1 MPFILTT
8 EDSLKIIGYA
18 WLPMVVWPLLTAQTI
33 RHPQIF
39 YYMPLLSALLRI
51 LMACR
56 DGWLFY
62 AVLLVHFI
70 AVPQAHHYECL
81 LYDW

>member
-1 MPFILTT
+1 MFNFILTT
-8 EDSLKIIGYA
+8 EDSLKIIGYV

-39 YYMPLLSALLRI
+39 FYIPLPRLLCI
-51 LMACR
+51 SMACR

-62 AVLLVHFI
+62 AVLLLLF
-70 AVPQAHHYECL
+70 PQAHHYECL

>member
-1 MPFILTT
+1 MPCLTLFLATEETT

-39 YYMPLLSALLRI
+39 
-51 LMACR
+51 
-56 DGWLFY
+56 
-62 AVLLVHFI
+62 
-70 AVPQAHHYECL
+70 
-81 LYDW
+81 

>member
-1 MPFILTT
+1 MPCFTFILTT

-39 YYMPLLSALLRI
+39 
-51 LMACR
+51 
-56 DGWLFY
+56 
-62 AVLLVHFI
+62 
-70 AVPQAHHYECL
+70 
-81 LYDW
+81 

>member
-1 MPFILTT
+1 MFNFILTT

-39 YYMPLLSALLRI
+39 PLPTL
-51 LMACR
+51 
-56 DGWLFY
+56 
-62 AVLLVHFI
+62 HFNG
-70 AVPQAHHYECL
+70 L
-81 LYDW
+81 